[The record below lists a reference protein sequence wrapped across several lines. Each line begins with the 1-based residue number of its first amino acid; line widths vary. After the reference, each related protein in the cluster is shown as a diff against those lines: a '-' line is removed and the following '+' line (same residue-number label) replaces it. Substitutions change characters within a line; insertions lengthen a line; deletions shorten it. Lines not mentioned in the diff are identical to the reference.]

1 VTKSF
6 SHPKGWAL
14 SEFRVYGVGGGEAHL
29 PEGDPGEGRAAFTV
43 NNLRWHCRS
52 MMVLAGA
59 AVHVFKTVRSPEGSP
74 AQAIA
79 WLRGQ
84 GI

>member
-1 VTKSF
+1 MTKSF

-59 AVHVFKTVRSPEGSP
+59 AQALWGVSAEGKSLEDL
-74 AQAIA
+74 A
-79 WLRGQ
+79 
-84 GI
+84 